1 MEPMT
6 TDEILRLYPP
16 TTRARGLARR
26 KADDEVF
33 EKYPEMHVAYID
45 EWNGDELTRTVVAAH
60 ADWAEY
66 ERQLAALPA
75 ETRAR
80 VTVDF
85 VRASDAV
92 FVGAA
97 F

>member
-6 TDEILRLYPP
+6 ADEILRLYPP

-45 EWNGDELTRTVVAAH
+45 EWHGDELTRTVVAAH